1 MYSRKDS
8 FRNYPLEIQHKNGNI
23 TPVLYNA
30 SVYRDEAGNV
40 VGVFAAAHDITE
52 LKKAEEY
59 LEKIEIAR
67 KQEIHHRIKNNL
79 QVISSLLDL
88 QAEKFRDRDGY

>member
-1 MYSRKDS
+1 M
-8 FRNYPLEIQHKNGNI
+8 
-23 TPVLYNA
+23 YNA

-52 LKKAEEY
+52 LKKVEEV
-59 LEKIEIAR
+59 LAKIEIAR

-88 QAEKFRDRDGY
+88 QAEQFRNRDNIKDSEVLRSL